1 MSYLVLAR
9 KWRPQTFRDL
19 IGQEHVSQ
27 TLKNAIDSGRVA
39 HAFLFTGGRV
49 VGKTS
54 AARILAKALNCEQG
68 PAPEPCNTCSACE
81 EITAGNS
88 VDVFEIDGASNTG
101 VDDIREL
108 RETVKYLPSRCR
120 YKIFIIDE
128 VHMLTTNAFNA
139 LLKTLE
145 EPPPHVKFIFATTE
159 PHKVPIT
166 ILSRCQ
172 RFDFRRISLPMIV
185 ARLRYILD
193 QERIAISDA
202 ALAMIARKGDGSM
215 RDSLSTLDQV
225 LAFCGDQVGDEEVVT
240 LLGVV
245 DRRLL
250 LAAARAVFDRACPA
264 CLDIVKR
271 VDAFGH
277 NMRHFCQ
284 ELIDYFRNMTILK
297 AVGADADLPD
307 LPDGELAE
315 MADLTASV
323 TLPDLQRHLSIL
335 LKAESEMAHSAFSR
349 LILEMALLKMATV
362 APVVPVDQIL
372 AKIKALEGRTDPG
385 VIASSP
391 PLWDPSDRRGASAP
405 RQAGSDTVPNKG
417 PHPQPQQGSPA
428 GHKSPRS
435 EKPPAASME
444 AAATGGDDPWSG
456 FVAYVKGKKPMLA
469 SFLAHG
475 HPLKVSP
482 TLLEL
487 GFSAGS
493 FQLSRLRDPDAT
505 AELQSLAKAYFQ
517 ADTGVRFVSLTAES
531 AAPPSIVEKK
541 SHEDAGRRQKMK
553 ELAES
558 HPMVVAALDIF
569 GGEIGEVVDTDKS
582 EVP

>member
-39 HAFLFTGGRV
+39 HAFLFTGGRG

-88 VDVFEIDGASNTG
+88 VDVFEIDGASNTS
-101 VDDIREL
+101 VDDIRDL

-128 VHMLTTNAFNA
+128 VHMLSTSAFNA

-172 RFDFRRISLPMIV
+172 RFDFKRIPLPMIT

-193 QERIAISDA
+193 QEQVVISDA
-202 ALAMIARKGDGSM
+202 ALAMVARKGDGSM

-225 LAFCGDQVGDEEVVT
+225 LAFCGEQVSDEEVVT

-250 LAAARAVFDRACPA
+250 LAAARAVFDRDCPA
-264 CLDIVKR
+264 ALDIVKR

-284 ELIDYFRNMTILK
+284 ELLDCFRNMTILK
-297 AVGADADLPD
+297 AAGDAADLPD

-315 MADLTASV
+315 VGELTASV
-323 TLPDLQRHLSIL
+323 TLSDLQRHLAVL
-335 LKAESEMAHSAFSR
+335 LRAESEMAHSAFSR
-349 LILEMALLKMATV
+349 LILEMALLKMATL
-362 APVVPVDQIL
+362 APVVPVDEIL
-372 AKIKALEGRTDPG
+372 AQIKALEGGVGGGTVASPSPRWDHSARKESAGPRPG
-385 VIASSP
+385 DNVGQKVP
-391 PLWDPSDRRGASAP
+391 HPAP
-405 RQAGSDTVPNKG
+405 RQAS
-417 PHPQPQQGSPA
+417 PHDRKAPLPANAPATPAETLPPA
-428 GHKSPRS
+428 G
-435 EKPPAASME
+435 
-444 AAATGGDDPWSG
+444 GDPWSG
-456 FVAYVKGKKPMLA
+456 FVSYVKGKKPMLA
-469 SFLAHG
+469 SFLEHG

-482 TLLEL
+482 ALLEL
-487 GFSAGS
+487 GFPAGS

-505 AELQSLAKAYFQ
+505 SELQALAKAYFR
-517 ADTGVRFVSLTAES
+517 ADTAIKLVSLSGEETV
-531 AAPPSIVEKK
+531 PPSILEKK
-541 SHEDAGRRQKMK
+541 SLEDAGKQQKMK
-553 ELAES
+553 ELGETN
-558 HPMVVAALDIF
+558 PVVVAALEIF
-569 GGEIGEVVDTDKS
+569 GGEIAKIEETEKNES
-582 EVP
+582 L